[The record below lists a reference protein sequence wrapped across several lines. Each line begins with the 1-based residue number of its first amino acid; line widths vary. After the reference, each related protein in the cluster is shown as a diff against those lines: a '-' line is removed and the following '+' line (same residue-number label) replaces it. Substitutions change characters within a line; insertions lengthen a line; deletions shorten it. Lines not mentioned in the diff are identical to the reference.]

1 MVEWKDSAKRYNDDG
16 LVLQQI
22 ASAIDGE
29 TNEKV
34 IILRFGP
41 FGLAQ
46 PENPELRSINS
57 VDVRFSPSEALEL
70 SRHLGEKAKELQ
82 QSTH

>member
-1 MVEWKDSAKRYNDDG
+1 MAEWKDSAKYFSDDG

-22 ASAIDGE
+22 AGAIDGE
-29 TNEKV
+29 TNERV

-46 PENPELRSINS
+46 PESPELRSINS
-57 VDVRFSPSEALEL
+57 VDVRFSPFEALEL
-70 SRHLGEKAKELQ
+70 SRHLAEKAKELQ